1 MGAAA
6 VSVLP
11 NLLSWLR
18 LLAAPAVVWLL
29 LDRHFNPAFWLFLVA
44 GLSDLADGWL
54 AKRLNAH
61 TEFGAR
67 LDPVADK
74 ALVGAVYFA
83 LGWIGLIPLWLVVMV
98 VARDIAIVVGVGVLL
113 ASRRPLKAR
122 PLTISKVNTG
132 LQLALVVVVLARAA
146 LDGSDAGVLSLIVAV
161 LVVAA
166 AGTTALSW
174 WAYAMEWSRI
184 MATRAE
190 QAR

>member
-29 LDRHFNPAFWLFLVA
+29 LDRHFTPAFWLFLVA

-146 LDGSDAGVLSLIVAV
+146 LDGSDGGVLSLIVAV

>member
-1 MGAAA
+1 MGVVA

-29 LDRHFNPAFWLFLVA
+29 LEGRFAAAFWLFLVA

-61 TEFGAR
+61 SEFGAR

-83 LGWIGLIPLWLVVMV
+83 LGWIGLIPSWLVVMV
-98 VARDIAIVVGVGVLL
+98 VARDFSILAGVGVLL
-113 ASRRPLKAR
+113 ASRRPVKAR

-146 LDGSDAGVLSLIVAV
+146 LHASDGGYLSPIVAA

-184 MATRAE
+184 LATRAE
-190 QAR
+190 QAP